1 MDLVFLAGIVL
12 FFVALVGLVVGCD
25 RLGGRS

>member
-12 FFVALVGLVVGCD
+12 FFLALVGLIVGCD
-25 RLGGRS
+25 RLEGRS